1 VGKNNIIPKY
11 VMHGSFDT
19 KAVQKFYSFY
29 DSPLVE
35 NFSEGGLYDFSK
47 SGMTKK
53 DCGCSHA
60 EKKEPIA
67 KKHKKAKEI
76 LDAANMKVLQ
86 DYSEENLRRLELAQ
100 KLYDLTS
107 ERYEKEK
114 ADNAAQLQYAE
125 SIGQEDIYA

>member
-1 VGKNNIIPKY
+1 
-11 VMHGSFDT
+11 MHGSFDV

-29 DSPLVE
+29 DHSPTE
-35 NFSEGGLYDFSK
+35 NFSEAGLYDFSK

-60 EKKEPIA
+60 EKKESIA
-67 KKHKKAKEI
+67 KRHKKAKEV
-76 LDAANMKVLQ
+76 LDAANLKVLEE
-86 DYSEENLRRLELAQ
+86 YSEDNLHRLGLAQ

-107 ERYEKEK
+107 ERYERER
-114 ADNAAQLQYAE
+114 AQNASELQYAE

>member
-1 VGKNNIIPKY
+1 
-11 VMHGSFDT
+11 MHGSFDV

-29 DSPLVE
+29 DHTPVE
-35 NFSEGGLYDFSK
+35 NFSEANLYDFSK

-60 EKKEPIA
+60 ERRESIV

-86 DYSEENLRRLELAQ
+86 EYSEDNLRRLELAQ

-107 ERYEKEK
+107 DRYEKEK
-114 ADNAAQLQYAE
+114 AQNASELQYAE